1 MTQPKTFTLQ
11 EAFGLPSQTQIQGF
25 DSHPLAP
32 PSKEYHFHKG
42 MISDMLGFLRSA
54 ERACFLIGER
64 GTGKTSF
71 VEQFHA
77 HLNLPLVVVSGSS
90 DMLTEKLLG
99 QWVMK
104 SDKSMDYRYAGI
116 LLAAKAGVPVLVDEF
131 NLIPSGIMSIVNRLI
146 EGYYYDCP
154 ETGERIV
161 PGAGFKLYAT
171 GNPADGVQYKDREE
185 MDAALE
191 ERFFWIECHYPSPD
205 EEMPM
210 VEKQLEAAISD
221 PQIRKSL
228 AGQMV
233 DVANKIR
240 DKHMARNQ
248 GSDALRTVMSTRSL
262 LKWARFTCVFHEV
275 SRLGKSPLH
284 YALERVL
291 TRAPSVDAGEK
302 AAVHEIVSLVT
313 GQEYKV

>member
-1 MTQPKTFTLQ
+1 MAQPKTFTLQ

-25 DSHPLAP
+25 DEHPLAP
-32 PSKEYHFHKG
+32 PKKEYFFHRG
-42 MISDMLGFLRSA
+42 MVSDMLAFFRSG
-54 ERACFLIGER
+54 ERACYLYGER

-71 VEQFHA
+71 AEQFHA

-99 QWVMK
+99 SWVMK
-104 SDKSMDYRYAGI
+104 SDKSMEYRYAGI
-116 LLAAKAGVPVLVDEF
+116 LLAAKAGVPVLVDEY
-131 NLIPSGIMSIVNRLI
+131 NLIPSGVISIVNRLL

-161 PGAGFKLYAT
+161 PGPGFRLYAT

-185 MDAALE
+185 MDSAQE
-191 ERFFWIECHYPSPD
+191 ERFFWIECHYPSAA
-205 EEMPM
+205 EETPM
-210 VEKQLEAAISD
+210 VERQLETAVTDPAIRST
-221 PQIRKSL
+221 L
-228 AGQMV
+228 AQQMV

-240 DKHMARNQ
+240 DRHMARNQ
-248 GSDALRTVMSTRSL
+248 GSDALRTVMSTRTL
-262 LKWARFTCVFHEV
+262 LRWARYTCVFHEV
-275 SRLGKSPLH
+275 TRMGKSPLH

-302 AAVHEIVSLVT
+302 TAVHEIVTLVT
-313 GQEYKV
+313 GQQYEV